1 MYTKSN
7 IMYTKML
14 KGGQVKMS
22 TVRINDEIKK
32 EVTPILDSLGIS
44 LSEAINMFLHQI
56 KLNNGIP
63 FSLKI
68 KGAVEL
74 NDGNG
79 SYICEDGYLHD
90 YSKIDLKKLE
100 EEAKQNKSYN
110 SVEEMFNDLEG
121 EQIMYKIE
129 VTNRFK
135 QSLKILKKRRSKNR
149 NN

>member
-79 SYICEDGYLHD
+79 SYICEDGFLHD

-110 SVEEMFNDLEG
+110 SAEEMFNDLEG

>member
-1 MYTKSN
+1 
-7 IMYTKML
+7 
-14 KGGQVKMS
+14 MS

-110 SVEEMFNDLEG
+110 SAEEMFNDLEG
-121 EQIMYKIE
+121 E
-129 VTNRFK
+129 
-135 QSLKILKKRRSKNR
+135 
-149 NN
+149 